1 MTVRL
6 GDIYRIAVEK
16 GMAEDKRDAEE
27 LEAVLEAVEKAY
39 EKMDDADKAFFD
51 TEKLT
56 NPYVDTRINTGDPDL
71 EVRGLLVGID
81 MESAEVVL
89 ADRLRE
95 KGEPIDL
102 VLAHHPEGSGYAE
115 LHEVMLMQADLWAD
129 QGVSIAAGDA
139 LIAPRAQ
146 EIRRRIMPA
155 NHYRA
160 VQAAELLGL
169 AMMSCH
175 TAADNCVNA
184 FVQSRIDAACPRTLD
199 DVVKVLRGIEEYADA
214 AKKGYG
220 PALIL
225 GDGSAR
231 AGRIVVDMTGGTEGP
246 EGALERLS
254 QAGVGTLVGM
264 HYSEDHRKKAEE
276 LKLNLII
283 AGHVSSD
290 TLGMNLILDE
300 VEKAGDIKVFC
311 TSGMVRVKR
320 SPQVG

>member
-1 MTVRL
+1 MSVRL

-27 LEAVLEAVEKAY
+27 LEAVLEAAEKQY
-39 EKMDDADKAFFD
+39 ERLDDREKEFFD
-51 TEKLT
+51 KEKLS
-56 NPYVDTRINTGDPDL
+56 NPYVDTRINVGDPDL

-95 KGEPIDL
+95 KGRPLDL
-102 VLAHHPEGSGYAE
+102 ILAHHPEGSGYAE

-139 LIAPRAQ
+139 LIAARAQ
-146 EIRRRIMPA
+146 EVRRRIMPA

-160 VQAAELLGL
+160 VQAAELLGF

-184 FVQSRIDAACPRTLD
+184 FVQRHLDHSHPRTLE
-199 DVVKVLRGIEEYADA
+199 DVVKVLREIDEYADA
-214 AKKGYG
+214 ARKGYG
-220 PALIL
+220 PALIQ
-225 GDGSAR
+225 GEGCAR

-246 EGALERLS
+246 EGALERLV

-264 HYSEDHRKKAEE
+264 HYSEEHRKKAEE
-276 LKLNLII
+276 LKLNLVI

-290 TLGMNLILDE
+290 TLGMNLILDAIE
-300 VEKAGDIKVFC
+300 EAGELEIVC
-311 TSGMVRVKR
+311 TSGMIRVKR
-320 SPQVG
+320 

>member
-1 MTVRL
+1 MTVKL

-27 LEAVLEAVEKAY
+27 IEAALAAVEKAY
-39 EKMDDADKAFFD
+39 QKMDDAEKAFFD
-51 TEKLT
+51 AEKLT
-56 NPYVDTRINTGDPDL
+56 NPYVDTRINHGDPEL

-81 MESAEVVL
+81 MEPAEVLL

-139 LIAPRAQ
+139 LIGPRAQ

-160 VQAAELLGL
+160 VHAAELLGL

-184 FVQSRIDAACPRTLD
+184 FVQRTLNDACPRTLD
-199 DVVKVLRGIEEYADA
+199 DVVKTLREIDEYADA

-220 PALIL
+220 PIIIQ
-225 GDGSAR
+225 GDAQAR

-246 EGALERLS
+246 EGALKRLS

-264 HYSEDHRKKAEE
+264 HYSEEHRKKAEK

-283 AGHVSSD
+283 AGHISSD

-300 VEKAGDIKVFC
+300 VEKAGDIKVYC

-320 SPQVG
+320 APEVE